1 MKGLILSGGFG
12 TRLRPLT
19 YSRQKQLIPVANKPI
34 IFYAIE
40 DLIEAGIKDIGIIVG
55 PNKKQVIDTVKKVKW
70 DADINF
76 IEQEYPL
83 GIAHTIKISRDFLGN
98 DSFIMYLGDNILKEG
113 VVKHVKDFEN
123 SDCDSSI
130 MLNKVDNPEEF
141 GIAVLNEHDEVKK
154 LVEKPKNPVSNQ
166 AVIGVY
172 MFNSKIHEAVD
183 HLKPSIRGQLEITD
197 AVQWLIDNGHKVK
210 SAFVNNWWK
219 DTGKPEDILHANR
232 LILDDIKSKNKGK
245 ITGSKIRGRV
255 EIGKNTKI
263 EKNTLVKGPAMIGKN
278 CNISGSYIGPYTSI
292 GDNCEILGSEIED
305 SVILDG
311 SIIKN
316 SGRIVDSLIGRDVK
330 IVKKNGLP
338 EGKRLVIGDNSEI
351 CI

>member
-1 MKGLILSGGFG
+1 LKGLILSGGFG